1 MSNRNNFSLT
11 RVFAVIAAV
20 VVAGAAYNV
29 ASAAS
34 VKTPPELKQKGVVT
48 FCSDIASP
56 PLEYYDNNNKPI
68 GSDVDIGNEIA
79 KRMGLKAK
87 WVNVPFAGIIPALLA
102 RHCDAI
108 LSQLFD
114 KPARRKVLDFV
125 DYMDSSEAILVAYG
139 NPEHISGLDSL
150 AGKKVAVENGT
161 TVKSILDKKNE
172 EFKKNGKKPMDIVVF
187 PRDTDALEQLRIHQV
202 DAYGT
207 TLESSAYYIKKAPK
221 TFALAGSPFHR
232 ILTGIGIRK
241 DEPALRDAI
250 KQALS
255 DMRQDGTYMKILEK
269 WNLKGDAL
277 QK

>member
-1 MSNRNNFSLT
+1 MSTGKCPSLT
-11 RVFAVIAAV
+11 SIVEIVAAITIVFAT
-20 VVAGAAYNV
+20 YNV

-34 VKTPPELKQKGVVT
+34 VKAPTALKKKGVVT

-56 PLEYYDNNNKPI
+56 PLEYYNKNNKPI

-139 NPEHISGLDSL
+139 NPEHINGLDSL
-150 AGKKVAVENGT
+150 SGKKVAVENGT
-161 TVKSILDKKNE
+161 TVRSILEKKNE
-172 EFKKNGKKPMDIVVF
+172 EFKKDGKKPMNIVVF
-187 PRDTDALEQLRIHQV
+187 PRDTDALEQLRINQV

-221 TFALAGSPFHR
+221 TFALAGPPFHR

-241 DEPALRDAI
+241 DEPELRDAI
-250 KQALS
+250 SQALQE
-255 DMRQDGTYMKILEK
+255 MRRDGTYMKILKK
-269 WNLKGDAL
+269 WNLTGDAL

>member
-1 MSNRNNFSLT
+1 MSNRKSFSLT
-11 RVFAVIAAV
+11 TILGTVAAIAIV
-20 VVAGAAYNV
+20 GATYNL
-29 ASAAS
+29 ASAAT
-34 VKTPPELKQKGVVT
+34 VNAPPELKQKGVVT

-56 PLEYYDNNNKPI
+56 PLEYYDQNNNPI

-87 WVNVPFAGIIPALLA
+87 WINVPFAGIIPALLA

-125 DYMDSSEAILVAYG
+125 DYMDSSEAVLVAYG
-139 NPEHISGLDSL
+139 NPEHINGLDSL
-150 AGKKVAVENGT
+150 SGKKVAVENGT
-161 TVKSILDKKNE
+161 TVRSILEKKNE
-172 EFKKNGKKPMDIVVF
+172 EFKKSGKKPMSIVVF
-187 PRDTDALEQLRIHQV
+187 PRDTDALEQLRINQV

-221 TFALAGSPFHR
+221 TFALAGPPFHR

-250 KQALS
+250 SQALQE
-255 DMRQDGTYMKILEK
+255 MRQDGTYMKILEK